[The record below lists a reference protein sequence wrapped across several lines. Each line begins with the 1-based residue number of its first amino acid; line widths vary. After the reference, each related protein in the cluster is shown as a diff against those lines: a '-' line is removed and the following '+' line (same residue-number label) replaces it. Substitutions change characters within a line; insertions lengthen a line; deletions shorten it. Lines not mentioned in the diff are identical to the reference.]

1 MHRCMIAMHR
11 FKSLQDP
18 AAPILYR

>member
-18 AAPILYR
+18 EAPILYR